1 MKERGVSRS
10 FLTKLKNKL
19 GGGQFREGKSQMKL
33 TKDYLIKLIKE
44 EVTRVEEAVTRAE
57 VEADFMRMM
66 PDASP
71 EQIKKL
77 VDDYMEI
84 PTSNPKKRGAEFG
97 KPGYGEFPAEPEE
110 YTLKQGF
117 KDVLGQAFSMEEEKL
132 DPKRP
137 GMKAGETEE
146 EFAAAVRRDA
156 KEREARKKKRKE
168 REDVAAAKRKAVQ
181 RAMRRG

>member
-1 MKERGVSRS
+1 
-10 FLTKLKNKL
+10 
-19 GGGQFREGKSQMKL
+19 MKL
-33 TKDYLIKLIKE
+33 TQEYLIKLIKE
-44 EVTRVEEAVTRAE
+44 EVTRMEEAVTRAE

-77 VDDYMEI
+77 VDDYMDI
-84 PTSNPKKRGAEFG
+84 PVSKPKRRGDPNAPMRKDDIADFVFGDLEEAE
-97 KPGYGEFPAEPEE
+97 
-110 YTLKQGF
+110 
-117 KDVLGQAFSMEEEKL
+117 L

-137 GMKAGETEE
+137 GMYAGETEE

-156 KEREARKKKRKE
+156 EERAARKKKRKE
-168 REDVAAAKRKAVQ
+168 REDIAAAKRKAAQ

>member
-1 MKERGVSRS
+1 
-10 FLTKLKNKL
+10 
-19 GGGQFREGKSQMKL
+19 MKL
-33 TKDYLIKLIKE
+33 TKEYLIKLIKE

-84 PTSNPKKRGAEFG
+84 PTSKPKRRGDLEEAE
-97 KPGYGEFPAEPEE
+97 
-110 YTLKQGF
+110 
-117 KDVLGQAFSMEEEKL
+117 L
-132 DPKRP
+132 DPNRP
-137 GMKAGETEE
+137 GMFAGETEE
-146 EFAAAVRRDA
+146 EFAAAVTRDR
-156 KEREARKKKRKE
+156 KEREARMKKRKE
-168 REDVAAAKRKAVQ
+168 REDIAAAKRKATQ